1 MISLSSQG
9 VYFVRFLFLFFI
21 AVPLVEMLLLF
32 EVSDQIGGLS
42 TLGLVV
48 ATAVIGVQ
56 VLKQQGIATLTRAN
70 ARLSSGELPAQ
81 EIIEG
86 MLLAAAGALLL
97 TPGFITDTLG
107 FVFLAG
113 PLRRLIAARLLR
125 SGLVRAGGGLGAG
138 FSGGPVGGASGGFSR
153 RSQGG
158 FSGEHQGFDTSAAG
172 SAEGETIEGEIVR
185 EVDSATLDKGVSETD
200 EKARSSHFSS
210 EENK

>member
-1 MISLSSQG
+1 M
-9 VYFVRFLFLFFI
+9 RFLFLFFI

-138 FSGGPVGGASGGFSR
+138 FSGGPVGGSSGGFSR

-210 EENK
+210 KENK

>member
-1 MISLSSQG
+1 M
-9 VYFVRFLFLFFI
+9 RFLFLFFI

-138 FSGGPVGGASGGFSR
+138 FSGGPVGGSSGGFSR

-172 SAEGETIEGEIVR
+172 SAEGEIIEGEIVR

-210 EENK
+210 EKNK

>member
-1 MISLSSQG
+1 M
-9 VYFVRFLFLFFI
+9 RFLFLFFI

-32 EVSDQIGGLS
+32 EVSDQIGGLF

-138 FSGGPVGGASGGFSR
+138 FSGGPVGGSSGGFSR

-158 FSGEHQGFDTSAAG
+158 FSGGHQGFDTSAAG
-172 SAEGETIEGEIVR
+172 SAEGEIIEGEIVR

>member
-1 MISLSSQG
+1 M
-9 VYFVRFLFLFFI
+9 RFLFLFFI

-138 FSGGPVGGASGGFSR
+138 FSGGPVGGSSGGFSR

-210 EENK
+210 EENKKND

>member
-1 MISLSSQG
+1 M
-9 VYFVRFLFLFFI
+9 RFLFLFFI

-138 FSGGPVGGASGGFSR
+138 FSGGSVGGSSGGFSR

-172 SAEGETIEGEIVR
+172 SAEGEIIEGEIVR

>member
-125 SGLVRAGGGLGAG
+125 SDLVRAGGGLGAG
-138 FSGGPVGGASGGFSR
+138 FSGGPVGGSSGGFSR

-210 EENK
+210 KENK

>member
-138 FSGGPVGGASGGFSR
+138 FSGGPVGGSSGGFSR

-172 SAEGETIEGEIVR
+172 SAEGEIIEGEIVR

>member
-1 MISLSSQG
+1 M
-9 VYFVRFLFLFFI
+9 RFLFLFFI

-138 FSGGPVGGASGGFSR
+138 FSGGPVGGSSGGFSR

-158 FSGEHQGFDTSAAG
+158 FSGGHQGFDTSAAG
-172 SAEGETIEGEIVR
+172 SAEGEIIEGEIVR
-185 EVDSATLDKGVSETD
+185 EVDSVTVDKGVSETD

-210 EENK
+210 KENK

>member
-1 MISLSSQG
+1 M
-9 VYFVRFLFLFFI
+9 RFFFLFFI
-21 AVPLVEMLLLF
+21 AVPLAEMLLLF
-32 EVSDQIGGLS
+32 EVSDQIGGLP

-70 ARLSSGELPAQ
+70 ERLSSGELPAQ

-113 PLRRLIAARLLR
+113 PLRRLIASRLLR
-125 SGLVRAGGGLGAG
+125 SGIVRAAGGSNAG
-138 FSGGPVGGASGGFSR
+138 FAKGFGASFGGGFSDAHQEYGAETKAGG
-153 RSQGG
+153 QGHRTG
-158 FSGEHQGFDTSAAG
+158 DI
-172 SAEGETIEGEIVR
+172 IEGELVV
-185 EVDSATLDKGVSETD
+185 ELVDERKNA
-200 EKARSSHFSS
+200 S
-210 EENK
+210 EESVEQTEK

>member
-1 MISLSSQG
+1 M
-9 VYFVRFLFLFFI
+9 RFLFLFFI

-138 FSGGPVGGASGGFSR
+138 FSGGPVGGSSGGFSR

-172 SAEGETIEGEIVR
+172 SAEGEIIEGEIVR
-185 EVDSATLDKGVSETD
+185 EVDSVTLDKGVSETD

>member
-1 MISLSSQG
+1 M
-9 VYFVRFLFLFFI
+9 RFLFLFFI

-42 TLGLVV
+42 TLALVV

-86 MLLAAAGALLL
+86 MLIAAAGALLL

-125 SGLVRAGGGLGAG
+125 SGLVRAGGG
-138 FSGGPVGGASGGFSR
+138 FSGGSVGGVNGGFSGGFSR

-158 FSGEHQGFDTSAAG
+158 FSGEHQGFDTSTAG
-172 SAEGETIEGEIVR
+172 RDEGDIIEGEIVR
-185 EVDSATLDKGVSETD
+185 EGDSATLDKGVSETD
-200 EKARSSHFSS
+200 GKAR
-210 EENK
+210 

>member
-1 MISLSSQG
+1 M
-9 VYFVRFLFLFFI
+9 RFLFLFFI

-42 TLGLVV
+42 TLALVV

-138 FSGGPVGGASGGFSR
+138 FSGGSVGGSSGGFSAGFNR

-158 FSGEHQGFDTSAAG
+158 HQGFDTSTAG
-172 SAEGETIEGEIVR
+172 RDEGDIIEGEIVR
-185 EVDSATLDKGVSETD
+185 EGDSATLDKGVSETD
-200 EKARSSHFSS
+200 GKAR
-210 EENK
+210 

>member
-1 MISLSSQG
+1 M
-9 VYFVRFLFLFFI
+9 RFLFLFFI

-138 FSGGPVGGASGGFSR
+138 FSGGSVGGFSGGFSR

-172 SAEGETIEGEIVR
+172 SAEGEIIEGEIVR

>member
-1 MISLSSQG
+1 MIRLSSQG

-138 FSGGPVGGASGGFSR
+138 FSGGPVGGSSGGFSR

-172 SAEGETIEGEIVR
+172 SAEGEIIEGEIVR

-210 EENK
+210 KENK

>member
-1 MISLSSQG
+1 M
-9 VYFVRFLFLFFI
+9 RFLFLFFI

-113 PLRRLIAARLLR
+113 PLRRRIAARLLR

-138 FSGGPVGGASGGFSR
+138 FSGGPVGGSSGGFSR

-172 SAEGETIEGEIVR
+172 SAEGEIIEGEIVR

>member
-1 MISLSSQG
+1 M
-9 VYFVRFLFLFFI
+9 RFLFLFFI

-138 FSGGPVGGASGGFSR
+138 FSGGPVGGSSGGFSR

-172 SAEGETIEGEIVR
+172 SAEGEIIEGEIVR
-185 EVDSATLDKGVSETD
+185 EGDSTTLDKGVSEAD
-200 EKARSSHFSS
+200 EKARSSHSSS

>member
-1 MISLSSQG
+1 
-9 VYFVRFLFLFFI
+9 VRFLFLFFI

-138 FSGGPVGGASGGFSR
+138 FSGGPVGGSSGGFSR

-158 FSGEHQGFDTSAAG
+158 FSGGHQGFDTSAAG
-172 SAEGETIEGEIVR
+172 SAEGEIIEGEIVR
-185 EVDSATLDKGVSETD
+185 EVDSVTVDKGVSETD

-210 EENK
+210 KKNKKNY

>member
-1 MISLSSQG
+1 M
-9 VYFVRFLFLFFI
+9 RFLFLLFI

-32 EVSDQIGGLS
+32 EVSDQIGGLP

-107 FVFLAG
+107 FVFLTG
-113 PLRRLIAARLLR
+113 PLRRLIASKLLR
-125 SGLVRAGGGLGAG
+125 SGLVRAAGGSHADFAKGFGASFGSG
-138 FSGGPVGGASGGFSR
+138 FRDARSGFGAEVKGGAQGSRGG
-153 RSQGG
+153 
-158 FSGEHQGFDTSAAG
+158 DI
-172 SAEGETIEGEIVR
+172 IEGELVVELSDER
-185 EVDSATLDKGVSETD
+185 NNPSNEPGEQSE
-200 EKARSSHFSS
+200 K
-210 EENK
+210 

>member
-1 MISLSSQG
+1 M
-9 VYFVRFLFLFFI
+9 RFLFLFFI

-138 FSGGPVGGASGGFSR
+138 FSGGPVGGSSGGFSR
-153 RSQGG
+153 RSHGG

-172 SAEGETIEGEIVR
+172 SAEGEIIEGEIVR

>member
-1 MISLSSQG
+1 M
-9 VYFVRFLFLFFI
+9 RFLFLFFI

-32 EVSDQIGGLS
+32 EVSDQIGGLF

-113 PLRRLIAARLLR
+113 PLRRLIAARQLR

-138 FSGGPVGGASGGFSR
+138 FSGGPVGGSSGGFSR

-158 FSGEHQGFDTSAAG
+158 FSGEHQGFDTSATG
-172 SAEGETIEGEIVR
+172 SAEGEIIEGEIVR
-185 EVDSATLDKGVSETD
+185 EGDSATLDKGVSETD
-200 EKARSSHFSS
+200 EKARSSHFPR
-210 EENK
+210 EEKK

>member
-1 MISLSSQG
+1 M
-9 VYFVRFLFLFFI
+9 RFLFLFFI

-138 FSGGPVGGASGGFSR
+138 FSDGPVGGSRGGFSR
-153 RSQGG
+153 RSHGG

>member
-1 MISLSSQG
+1 
-9 VYFVRFLFLFFI
+9 VRFLFLFFI

-97 TPGFITDTLG
+97 TPGFVTDTLG

-138 FSGGPVGGASGGFSR
+138 FSGGPVGGSSGGFSR

-172 SAEGETIEGEIVR
+172 SAEGEIIEGEIVR

>member
-1 MISLSSQG
+1 MISLSIQG

-138 FSGGPVGGASGGFSR
+138 FSGGPVGGSSGGFSR

-172 SAEGETIEGEIVR
+172 SAEGEIIEGEIVR
-185 EVDSATLDKGVSETD
+185 EVVSATLDKGVSETD

-210 EENK
+210 KENK

>member
-1 MISLSSQG
+1 M
-9 VYFVRFLFLFFI
+9 RFLFLFFI
-21 AVPLVEMLLLF
+21 AVPLVEMLLLL

-107 FVFLAG
+107 FVFLAV

-138 FSGGPVGGASGGFSR
+138 FSGGPVGGSRGGFSR

-172 SAEGETIEGEIVR
+172 SAEGEIIEGEIVR

-200 EKARSSHFSS
+200 EKARSSHFPR
-210 EENK
+210 EEKK

>member
-1 MISLSSQG
+1 M
-9 VYFVRFLFLFFI
+9 RFLFLFFI

-70 ARLSSGELPAQ
+70 ARLSLGELPAQ

-138 FSGGPVGGASGGFSR
+138 FSGEPVGGSSGGFSR

-172 SAEGETIEGEIVR
+172 SAEGEIIEGEIVR

>member
-1 MISLSSQG
+1 
-9 VYFVRFLFLFFI
+9 VRFLFLFFI

-138 FSGGPVGGASGGFSR
+138 FSGGPVGGSSGGFSR

-172 SAEGETIEGEIVR
+172 SAEGEIIEGEIVR

>member
-1 MISLSSQG
+1 
-9 VYFVRFLFLFFI
+9 VRFLFLFFI

-138 FSGGPVGGASGGFSR
+138 FSGGPVGGSSGGFSR

-172 SAEGETIEGEIVR
+172 SAEGEIIEGEIVR

-210 EENK
+210 KENK

>member
-1 MISLSSQG
+1 M
-9 VYFVRFLFLFFI
+9 RFLFLFFI

-138 FSGGPVGGASGGFSR
+138 FSGGPVGGSSGGFSR

-172 SAEGETIEGEIVR
+172 SAEGEIIEGEIVR
-185 EVDSATLDKGVSETD
+185 EFDSATLDKGVSETD

>member
-1 MISLSSQG
+1 M
-9 VYFVRFLFLFFI
+9 RFLFLFFI

-138 FSGGPVGGASGGFSR
+138 FSGGPVGGSRGGFSR

-172 SAEGETIEGEIVR
+172 SAEGEIIEGEIVR

>member
-1 MISLSSQG
+1 M
-9 VYFVRFLFLFFI
+9 RFLFLFFI

-125 SGLVRAGGGLGAG
+125 SGLVRAGGG
-138 FSGGPVGGASGGFSR
+138 FSGGSVGGVNGGFSGGFSR
-153 RSQGG
+153 RSQSG
-158 FSGEHQGFDTSAAG
+158 FSGEHEGFDTSTAG
-172 SAEGETIEGEIVR
+172 RDEGDIIEGEIVR
-185 EVDSATLDKGVSETD
+185 EGDSATLEKGVSETD
-200 EKARSSHFSS
+200 GKAR
-210 EENK
+210 

>member
-1 MISLSSQG
+1 M
-9 VYFVRFLFLFFI
+9 RFLFLFFI

-48 ATAVIGVQ
+48 ATALIGVQ

-138 FSGGPVGGASGGFSR
+138 FSGGPVGGSSGGFSR

-172 SAEGETIEGEIVR
+172 SAEGEIIEGEIVR